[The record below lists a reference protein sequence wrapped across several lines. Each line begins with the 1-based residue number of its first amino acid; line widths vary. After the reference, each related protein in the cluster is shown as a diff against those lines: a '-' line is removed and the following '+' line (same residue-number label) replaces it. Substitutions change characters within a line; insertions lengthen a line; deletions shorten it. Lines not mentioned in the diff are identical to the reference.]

1 MKKKLLMLILC
12 VLSFATVACSSKEEK
27 IEARAEEILEF
38 PKKFLK
44 ENYDITFNEGS
55 VKNNSFTIKCGYL
68 IKNNITIFMD
78 FDDELNFTGFSIL
91 KYDLTDKNLQNSIDD
106 VENIMICLM
115 NEYNPNDDKSI
126 AKEALYKIVTQS
138 DTNILDEQNI
148 ENYKIRVFY
157 SSPILEDKYGN
168 TYGFKKPI
176 YNNGINYEKPDSILV
191 SEGEYSISIE
201 YSE

>member
-1 MKKKLLMLILC
+1 MKKKFLMLILC
-12 VLSFATVACSSKEEK
+12 VLSFATIACSSKEEK

-44 ENYDITFNEGS
+44 ENYDITFSEGS

-115 NEYNPNDDKSI
+115 NEYNPDDKIDI
-126 AKEALYKIVTQS
+126 AKETLFNTVTKS
-138 DTNILDEQNI
+138 DINITNEQNI

-157 SSPILEDKYGN
+157 STPILEDKSGN
-168 TYGFKKPI
+168 TYGIKKPI
-176 YNNGINYEKPDSILV
+176 YNNGINYESPNSTLV